1 VSRPLS
7 APRLRCAIRAKFA
20 RSARGLRGLRGL
32 RGPPPLRGAAAKW
45 GPSCPSCPSSVA
57 RRRGPQLVSSTP
69 TYSHS
74 PRGVGSRG
82 SDMRQF
88 GALARGNNRIM
99 AQRARDVV
107 LPARHVHAAWA
118 SSCFAR
124 SAWLRPSAGSRFAPH
139 VLAVSNEAPRS
150 WKVLRR
156 GTSSAQYFMKVRRM
170 LASLPRVSGVSA
182 HCDI

>member
-1 VSRPLS
+1 MRDSAEVRAVSARS
-7 APRLRCAIRAKFA
+7 AVCA
-20 RSARGLRGLRGL
+20 RSARSP
-32 RGPPPLRGAAAKW
+32 RGPARPRGPVSPPVELRRKW
-45 GPSCPSCPSSVA
+45 GPSRSSA
-57 RRRGPQLVSSTP
+57 HI
-69 TYSHS
+69 YSHS
-74 PRGVGSRG
+74 STSPGPAHRGGIRYAPVR
-82 SDMRQF
+82 RPAAVH
-88 GALARGNNRIM
+88 ALARGNRIM

-156 GTSSAQYFMKVRRM
+156 GTSPAQYCIKVRRM

-182 HCDI
+182 HCDIRAAPELA